1 MRVNRAPNFAPANGM
16 QTDKQLQSPPTI
28 HDAKLATFTNS
39 QAELNLQQN
48 DYHVTSTSFDKQQQP
63 HNHVFSYIDTSVNN
77 QMTSVQNRNMFNRS
91 TSSQAQSTSPM
102 NRSRQRT
109 YKLPESA
116 QDYQTDQ
123 IRARFVNTNSVMT
136 GLNAS
141 YISSNMGGSRSPT
154 NNMSTHLEQIIGT
167 EVNISSC
174 DNLKAT
180 DQKASAHRIIL
191 DATKRDGEL
200 SSDGRRTVANIMNL
214 TENLTEKVGQEE
226 KESADRGYTNIS
238 DLSNTVS

>member
-1 MRVNRAPNFAPANGM
+1 
-16 QTDKQLQSPPTI
+16 
-28 HDAKLATFTNS
+28 
-39 QAELNLQQN
+39 
-48 DYHVTSTSFDKQQQP
+48 
-63 HNHVFSYIDTSVNN
+63 
-77 QMTSVQNRNMFNRS
+77 
-91 TSSQAQSTSPM
+91 
-102 NRSRQRT
+102 
-109 YKLPESA
+109 
-116 QDYQTDQ
+116 
-123 IRARFVNTNSVMT
+123 
-136 GLNAS
+136 
-141 YISSNMGGSRSPT
+141 
-154 NNMSTHLEQIIGT
+154 MSTHLEQIIGT

-174 DNLKAT
+174 DNLKVT